1 MELEACSVLSPGIPG
16 QGSYS
21 FFNRKRINIG
31 ESLILI
37 NRSASITDNAAK
49 FLVIQ
54 KNHVVGSGIC
64 LLLRA
69 ELSP

>member
-1 MELEACSVLSPGIPG
+1 MELSACSVLSPCIPG

-21 FFNRKRINIG
+21 FFNGKKMNFG

-37 NRSASITDNAAK
+37 NRSESITDNAAK
-49 FLVIQ
+49 CLVIQ

-64 LLLRA
+64 LLL
-69 ELSP
+69 